1 MYEYA
6 LAEPLLQLQDIMLR
20 LGDRQVLDGVSATI
34 MDVIRPDCKQGQVVS
49 FLGPSGVGKSQTFW
63 MIAGLNAPD
72 SGQVVIGHRGSN
84 GTVNYRQV
92 LPGDVGVVTQHY
104 TLFDHRTV
112 MGNLLVAGAQR
123 GLTRVEAL
131 ARAQRLLSRFG
142 MSDRADS
149 YPRQLSGGQ
158 RQRIAIA
165 QQLICSDKFLL
176 MDEPF
181 SGLDPVM
188 KDEACRLIEEISRED
203 EDRTIIVITHDIK
216 SAVLISDTIW
226 LIGRDRDEAGN
237 ITSGAKIQEEIDLKA
252 RDIAWRPQRA
262 SMPEFSQLVHEIEER
277 FKVL

>member
-1 MYEYA
+1 MYEYT
-6 LAEPLLQLQDIMLR
+6 LTEPLLQLQDIKLR

-34 MDVIRPDCKQGQVVS
+34 VDVIRPDCKQGQVVS

-63 MIAGLNAPD
+63 MIAGLNTPD
-72 SGQVVIGHRGSN
+72 SGQVLVGHRGPAGAVS
-84 GTVNYRQV
+84 YRRVQ
-92 LPGDVGVVTQHY
+92 PGDVGVVTQHY

-112 MGNLLVAGAQR
+112 LSNLLVAGAQR
-123 GLTRVEAL
+123 GLTRPAAIE
-131 ARAQRLLSRFG
+131 RAKQLLQRFRL
-142 MSDRADS
+142 SDRADS

-216 SAVLISDTIW
+216 SAVLISDNIW

-252 RDIAWRPQRA
+252 RGIAWRPGRA
-262 SMPEFSQLVHEIEER
+262 SLPEFAQVVREIEEK
-277 FKVL
+277 FKIL